1 MARKYDVTRRCQRA
15 IEQVHPR
22 DRRGGLEV
30 HLHPDDVLLLR
41 DQLNEEERKDVS
53 PPFGYGITPNEDV
66 NRGEPEA
73 RPL

>member
-1 MARKYDVTRRCQRA
+1 MTRKYDVTRRCHKA
-15 IEQVHPR
+15 IEQVHPQ
-22 DRRGGLEV
+22 DRRSGLEI

-41 DQLNEEERKDVS
+41 DQLNEEGWEGVS

-66 NRGEPEA
+66 DRGEPEA